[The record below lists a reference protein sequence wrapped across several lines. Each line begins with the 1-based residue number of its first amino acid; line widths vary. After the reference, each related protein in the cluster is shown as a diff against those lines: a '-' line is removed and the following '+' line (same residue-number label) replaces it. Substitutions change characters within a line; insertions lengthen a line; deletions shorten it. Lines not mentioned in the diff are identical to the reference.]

1 MAQSGTSNAP
11 RETYVTSVHSTEY
24 SYTWIIRNF
33 EAWHKKQGG
42 PQDSP
47 QFPSGLHEQ
56 VKWILT
62 VGPLAKADELFL
74 SLHLELVSSD
84 LAQGKLEA
92 TCEITVTTTNG
103 FNSVM
108 GPYKYNF
115 PLNENWGWDR
125 LLKKDNL
132 LKNAKPTDELIIK
145 CKITANERLVNETL
159 NNQFEPLPSSLSKDL
174 KTLVGVDSKFGDVT
188 ILVAGQ
194 RFPAH
199 KCILSARSSVFSAM
213 FEHPMQETI
222 ENCVSIDD
230 IEPPVFEALLRFIY
244 TDELTSLETLAHAL
258 YKAADKYDVPTLK
271 SHCRCH
277 ILEKLSWE
285 TAAETLMLADL
296 CSDLEMK
303 KHVLQFLSGSVA
315 AKVTETDGW
324 KEMARACPHLV
335 DETIRAMASQLMSR
349 RERKAFRK

>member
-1 MAQSGTSNAP
+1 MEPTGTNDG
-11 RETYVTSVHSTEY
+11 ETYVTSVRKTEY
-24 SYTWIIRNF
+24 RYTWVINNF
-33 EAWHKKQGG
+33 SVWLENVEGEQC
-42 PQDSP
+42 SP
-47 QFPSGLHEQ
+47 QFPSGEQ
-56 VKWILT
+56 ESVKWCLNFYPNASMAR
-62 VGPLAKADELFL
+62 GDEKSCSLFV
-74 SLHLELVSSD
+74 ELVSSPKGKESATLEFT
-84 LAQGKLEA
+84 LADANGNPILRK
-92 TCEITVTTTNG
+92 TCKHEITVK
-103 FNSVM
+103 S
-108 GPYKYNF
+108 
-115 PLNENWGWDR
+115 NWGWNDYVSR
-125 LLKKDNL
+125 DNL
-132 LKNAKPTDELIIK
+132 LEKVKPVDTLVIK
-145 CKITANERLVNETL
+145 CKITVHSTIVNEKLLKTPK
-159 NNQFEPLPSSLSKDL
+159 PLPSSLAKDL
-174 KTLVGVDSKFGDVT
+174 KTLVDGDNKFGDVT

-213 FEHPMQETI
+213 FEHQMQETI

-230 IEPPVFEALLRFIY
+230 IEPPVIEALLRFIY
-244 TDELTSLETLAHAL
+244 TDELASLETMAHAL

-296 CSDLEMK
+296 YGDLEMK

-335 DETIRAMASQLMSR
+335 DETIRAMASQLMSQ
-349 RERKAFRK
+349 K

>member
-1 MAQSGTSNAP
+1 MAQSGPSNAP
-11 RETYVTSVHSTEY
+11 GETYVTSVHSTEY

-47 QFPSGLHEQ
+47 H
-56 VKWILT
+56 
-62 VGPLAKADELFL
+62 
-74 SLHLELVSSD
+74 
-84 LAQGKLEA
+84 
-92 TCEITVTTTNG
+92 
-103 FNSVM
+103 
-108 GPYKYNF
+108 
-115 PLNENWGWDR
+115 
-125 LLKKDNL
+125 
-132 LKNAKPTDELIIK
+132 
-145 CKITANERLVNETL
+145 
-159 NNQFEPLPSSLSKDL
+159 
-174 KTLVGVDSKFGDVT
+174 KFGDVT

-230 IEPPVFEALLRFIY
+230 IEPPVIEALLRFIY
-244 TDELTSLETLAHAL
+244 TDELASLETLAHAL

-271 SHCRCH
+271 SHCRSH

-296 CSDLEMK
+296 YGDLEMK

-324 KEMARACPHLV
+324 KELVRACPHLV
-335 DETIRAMASQLMSR
+335 DETIRAMASQWMSR
-349 RERKAFRK
+349 K

>member
-1 MAQSGTSNAP
+1 
-11 RETYVTSVHSTEY
+11 
-24 SYTWIIRNF
+24 
-33 EAWHKKQGG
+33 
-42 PQDSP
+42 
-47 QFPSGLHEQ
+47 
-56 VKWILT
+56 
-62 VGPLAKADELFL
+62 
-74 SLHLELVSSD
+74 
-84 LAQGKLEA
+84 
-92 TCEITVTTTNG
+92 
-103 FNSVM
+103 M

-159 NNQFEPLPSSLSKDL
+159 NNQFDPLPSSLAKDL
-174 KTLVGVDSKFGDVT
+174 KTLVGGDNKFGDVT

-213 FEHPMQETI
+213 FEHQMQETI

-230 IEPPVFEALLRFIY
+230 IEPPVFEALLGFIY
-244 TDELTSLETLAHAL
+244 TDELTSLETMAHAL

-271 SHCRCH
+271 SHCHCH

-296 CSDLEMK
+296 YDDLEMK

-324 KEMARACPHLV
+324 KELVRACPHLV
-335 DETIRAMASQLMSR
+335 DETIRAMASQWMSR
-349 RERKAFRK
+349 K